1 LLLYDSPDLLI
12 SAAAEQQEGPL
23 AMTSGLLIQGY
34 LGLLDWSRRWNQPL
48 LAGWQLRKLG
58 LQGLRQWLVE
68 GDVRLGELRKQDFQP
83 EQIPPLLAAVTR
95 CLTDAEPQIL
105 DVYQEIELRASLLGR
120 EPDIMYSK
128 RLQHS
133 SKDEDVLLRCFVD
146 SLRMP
151 SEILELKRYLADRD
165 IALREALEELK
176 TQSNEIKT
184 LRELQISLKD
194 SHRLEL
200 EKLLKEQE
208 SKHTVHQQELA
219 DLRQQYESQLLDLRQ
234 CLNDRETELQEARG
248 EGELTITQLHHVQ
261 EELEVFFLSDQDK
274 QKQLEEQAKAIQ
286 TLTETQDTLKK
297 THRKEL
303 EKLRKGQE
311 TKHSV
316 HQQELADLSQQFD
329 AKLVDL
335 QSQLNDRETELRDA
349 REEAELT
356 VAQLHQVQEE
366 LENYFLMSRAG
377 EQLIQAQDEQLQ
389 RAQRLLARLQKQG
402 SLSMANPPAM
412 TVEVLPSR
420 PRTASGAM
428 SLQTE
433 ALLSAYGASLRR
445 ANELLTRAKRL

>member
-1 LLLYDSPDLLI
+1 
-12 SAAAEQQEGPL
+12 
-23 AMTSGLLIQGY
+23 
-34 LGLLDWSRRWNQPL
+34 
-48 LAGWQLRKLG
+48 
-58 LQGLRQWLVE
+58 
-68 GDVRLGELRKQDFQP
+68 
-83 EQIPPLLAAVTR
+83 
-95 CLTDAEPQIL
+95 LTDAEPQIL

-219 DLRQQYESQLLDLRQ
+219 DLRQQYEPQLLDLRQ